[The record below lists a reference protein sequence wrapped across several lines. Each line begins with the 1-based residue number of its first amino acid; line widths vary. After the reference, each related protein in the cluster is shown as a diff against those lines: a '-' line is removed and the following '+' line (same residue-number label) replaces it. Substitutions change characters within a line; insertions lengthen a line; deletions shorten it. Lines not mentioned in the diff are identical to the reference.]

1 MRLEE
6 IEHARFR
13 ALSQLIVD
21 QEKGVEAFEE
31 YMKVAFPYLDAVK
44 KKDRQQHI
52 NILKEWTKRGPMK
65 VTPLGQPKLRSR
77 MKQRTTSE
85 EDRRR
90 AATKAGGLSKKLGRI
105 VPTWDK

>member
-52 NILKEWTKRGPMK
+52 DILNKWTKSGPLK
-65 VTPLGQPKLRSR
+65 ITPLAQPKMKSR
-77 MKQRTTSE
+77 MKQKYVSE
-85 EDRRR
+85 DERRK
-90 AATKAGGLSKKLGRI
+90 ATTKATSLSNRLGKI
-105 VPTWDK
+105 VPT

>member
-44 KKDRQQHI
+44 KKDRQHHI
-52 NILKEWTKRGPMK
+52 NILKEWTKRGPLK
-65 VTPLGQPKLRSR
+65 ITPLTQPKMKSR
-77 MKQRTTSE
+77 MKQRVVSE
-85 EDRRR
+85 KDRRN
-90 AATKAGGLSKKLGRI
+90 AATKAGSLSKRLGRI
-105 VPTWDK
+105 VPT